1 MCVKPALEEVS
12 FDWDVWTASKL
23 RVRVGVGIDQDCNVA
38 LCPVKIPQAIVPSIR
53 SILNGRKHRG
63 MLCCAVAAVVVT
75 GSGRGM
81 CLEWPNALDVTT
93 DQLEHTVSSFLASNI
108 QVLEVFVAL
117 DSGLQP
123 EVIRVV
129 RFSNN

>member
-1 MCVKPALEEVS
+1 M
-12 FDWDVWTASKL
+12 
-23 RVRVGVGIDQDCNVA
+23 R
-38 LCPVKIPQAIVPSIR
+38 
-53 SILNGRKHRG
+53 
-63 MLCCAVAAVVVT
+63 
-75 GSGRGM
+75 
-81 CLEWPNALDVTT
+81 LEWPNALDVTT

-129 RFSNN
+129 RFSND

>member
-1 MCVKPALEEVS
+1 LYVKPALEEAS

-63 MLCCAVAAVVVT
+63 MLCCTVAASCCDWRWT
-75 GSGRGM
+75 SMR
-81 CLEWPNALDVTT
+81 LEWPNALDVTT